1 MYIESERGLHDLCLL
16 ILRTKFRFTSCQST
30 HPIVVGDFFL
40 LEGEI
45 SVGESFFS
53 LSYDDDEFSLSIK
66 HKLKVYLLI
75 RVPDYKQHSNWIS

>member
-1 MYIESERGLHDLCLL
+1 MSAHIADKVPVYIMPVYPSNCCWR
-16 ILRTKFRFTSCQST
+16 
-30 HPIVVGDFFL
+30 FFL

-75 RVPDYKQHSNWIS
+75 RVPDYKQHSNWMS